1 MFGIGAPE
9 LFLIFLIV
17 LLVFGAK
24 RLPEIAR
31 SLGRATQEFKRAK
44 NEFSNIAN
52 ETTADHSATPPAAAT
67 PPAPDAPKVGTGTPK
82 Q

>member
-9 LFLIFLIV
+9 LILIFLIV

-31 SLGRATQEFKRAK
+31 SLGKATQEFRKAK
-44 NEFSNIAN
+44 NEFSAIATEATN
-52 ETTADHSATPPAAAT
+52 EDDAAQASPKAPPRAESGKPPAKGSA
-67 PPAPDAPKVGTGTPK
+67 
-82 Q
+82 

>member
-9 LFLIFLIV
+9 LILIFLIV

-31 SLGRATQEFKRAK
+31 SLGKATQEFRKAK
-44 NEFSNIAN
+44 NEFSAIAH
-52 ETTADHSATPPAAAT
+52 ESPSADDAAHTPPKAPPPGGGSGE
-67 PPAPDAPKVGTGTPK
+67 PPANGAA
-82 Q
+82 